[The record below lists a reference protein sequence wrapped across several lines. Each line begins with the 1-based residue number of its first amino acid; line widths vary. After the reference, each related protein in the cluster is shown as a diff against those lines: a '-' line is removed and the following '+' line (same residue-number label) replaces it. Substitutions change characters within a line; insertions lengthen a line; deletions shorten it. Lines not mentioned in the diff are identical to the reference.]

1 MRGDV
6 ANLNI
11 LTIDHKLILENSSS
25 AAVNTLLNTILD
37 LLN

>member
-11 LTIDHKLILENSSS
+11 LTIDHKLILENPSS